1 MAAPTSA
8 APTPGEPQ
16 ATPAPPAIRAVN
28 AGHAV
33 AFVAVW
39 TTLGYLLPRDPN
51 LYLLVGVPLTLAF
64 QKLVRRRP
72 IRELWVRGTAAFS
85 LDRSGRILAAVLLV
99 APTVMLIQT
108 LVSGQW
114 VVAGWMAAAVAGAV
128 PAAWAL
134 RQARR
139 DDLRSWSRWVLLIT
153 AIGVAT
159 LSVLM
164 VPQAAAAG
172 WPGSAW
178 LRVATIVEALVL
190 YVPVQFFLEEV
201 SFRGLLD
208 THVHEGA
215 GERQWPSALLVSALW
230 GLWHLPVAV
239 TDLGLLA
246 TIGLML
252 VMHTLI
258 GVPMSLAWRRSGNLM
273 VPVIGHTLIDA
284 FRNALMIGL
293 G

>member
-8 APTPGEPQ
+8 AATPSEPQ
-16 ATPAPPAIRAVN
+16 ATDTTPAIRAIN

-39 TTLGYLLPRDPN
+39 IALGYLLPRDPN
-51 LYLLVGVPLTLAF
+51 LYLLVGIPLTLAF

-72 IRELWVRGTAAFS
+72 IRDLWVRGTPAFT
-85 LDRSGRILAAVLLV
+85 LDRTGKILAIVLAV
-99 APTVMLIQT
+99 APAAMLVQSLAT
-108 LVSGQW
+108 GQW
-114 VVAGWMAAAVAGAV
+114 VIAGWMAAAVAGAV

-134 RQARR
+134 RQVRR
-139 DDLRSWSRWVLLIT
+139 AELRSWSRWVLVIT

-159 LSVLM
+159 LSVLL

-178 LRVATIVEALVL
+178 LRLGIIVEALVL

-208 THVHEGA
+208 THVHRDGA
-215 GERQWPSALLVSALW
+215 ARQWPSALLVSALW

-239 TDLGLLA
+239 TDQGLPA
-246 TIGLML
+246 TIALML
-252 VMHTLI
+252 VVHTLI
-258 GVPMSLAWRRSGNLM
+258 GVPMSLAWRRTGNLM
-273 VPVIGHTLIDA
+273 VPVIAHALIDA